1 MGVEHTF
8 HPNVKLVHR
17 ADPSLEVLPG
27 NHDVRTS
34 MAMLR
39 PWYPI
44 ELLHFPLRT
53 RAQAEAKYAAWQ
65 PVLDGGIEVARHVD
79 TAVAAMRNGSFSSF
93 YERYVL
99 DDERFQQGLRDG
111 WLIVDTRLR
120 DALRH
125 ARRDGPGMRL
135 TDSSSIVP
143 RVGATSPLDFPAFD
157 LTEQAAH
164 AADAMSL
171 ADPVDRARHRID
183 SFEHRLAALERPA
196 IRRVL
201 SLR

>member
-1 MGVEHTF
+1 MS
-8 HPNVKLVHR
+8 
-17 ADPSLEVLPG
+17 A
-27 NHDVRTS
+27 TS
-34 MAMLR
+34 
-39 PWYPI
+39 
-44 ELLHFPLRT
+44 
-53 RAQAEAKYAAWQ
+53 
-65 PVLDGGIEVARHVD
+65 
-79 TAVAAMRNGSFSSF
+79 
-93 YERYVL
+93 L

-120 DALRH
+120 DALRML
-125 ARRDGPGMRL
+125 AGGPGMRL

-143 RVGATSPLDFPAFD
+143 RVGATSRLDFPAFD

-171 ADPVDRARHRID
+171 ADPVDRTRLRID

-201 SLR
+201 SRR